1 MDKKYLAKIIA
12 SDNEGLQM
20 ISAYSAGAKVKVSD
34 IKYLSE
40 NKVFLLSIERTK
52 IETDQEDKKINSIC
66 RFDFVV
72 SSGKTEITLL
82 DKNGIPVY
90 IEDTEKFLDDISSL
104 YFEVVNEPRVL
115 PQLKNQM
122 AITLRDPD
130 FTFTTEVR
138 NIRIVQPD

>member
-1 MDKKYLAKIIA
+1 MMRY
-12 SDNEGLQM
+12 
-20 ISAYSAGAKVKVSD
+20 AKVLPNNEKLRE
-34 IKYLSE
+34 IINKYG
-40 NKVFLLSIERTK
+40 
-52 IETDQEDKKINSIC
+52 Q
-66 RFDFVV
+66 
-72 SSGKTEITLL
+72 
-82 DKNGIPVY
+82 
-90 IEDTEKFLDDISSL
+90 